1 MPLQKWVYSF
11 STHMNGQAVG
21 CWTMHHLLLSVFLVV
36 ESTLEMCH
44 AFQEYAQYREDALE
58 SNYNVGRA
66 AHHLGL
72 VHIAAQYYHKCLN
85 STSSLP
91 SLPANEEG
99 QGLPLHAATLM
110 REAAFNL
117 SLIYRGAG
125 ADDLARQVLRQHVT
139 I

>member
-1 MPLQKWVYSF
+1 MLRCAY
-11 STHMNGQAVG
+11 T
-21 CWTMHHLLLSVFLVV
+21 
-36 ESTLEMCH
+36 
-44 AFQEYAQYREDALE
+44 FQEYAEYREDALE
-58 SNYNVGRA
+58 SRYNLGRA

-85 STSSLP
+85 SKP
-91 SLPANEEG
+91 SVDSPNAHEEG
-99 QGLPLHAATLM
+99 QGLPTHTATLR